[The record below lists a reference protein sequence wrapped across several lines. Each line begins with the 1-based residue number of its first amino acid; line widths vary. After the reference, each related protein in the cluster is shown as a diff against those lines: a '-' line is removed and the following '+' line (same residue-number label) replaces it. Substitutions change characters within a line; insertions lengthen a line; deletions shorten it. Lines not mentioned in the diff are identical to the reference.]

1 LALEIIFSPEAEA
14 QLVALR
20 RYIAGEAGLTVAQA
34 FTDGIVQQCLSLHVF
49 PSRGVPRDD
58 LRAGLRTISF
68 RGRVTIA
75 YAIDQEALTILAVLY
90 AGQDIDAILRER

>member
-1 LALEIIFSPEAEA
+1 
-14 QLVALR
+14 V
-20 RYIAGEAGLTVAQA
+20 
-34 FTDGIVQQCLSLHVF
+34 
-49 PSRGVPRDD
+49 
-58 LRAGLRTISF
+58 RTISF